1 MVPILLTYTVP
12 QFVFAPLWMRLSS
25 RVGKKRLWLA
35 SLVVTAA
42 SFPLFMPIEQP
53 GIAIYLVAF
62 LLGVAGG
69 VGPVVAPSIQADII
83 DYDEYT
89 TDQRKEGSYLAVWNF
104 VRKAAGS
111 VTALVTGWVLQGTG
125 YDAESAQQSEEVKFA
140 IRALFCLLPAVCYA
154 IGALLFT
161 RFSLGEAEHTRIR
174 RVLDERA
181 GARGRPGG

>member
-1 MVPILLTYTVP
+1 M
-12 QFVFAPLWMRLSS
+12 
-25 RVGKKRLWLA
+25 
-35 SLVVTAA
+35 
-42 SFPLFMPIEQP
+42 
-53 GIAIYLVAF
+53 
-62 LLGVAGG
+62 
-69 VGPVVAPSIQADII
+69 VAPSIQADII

-111 VTALVTGWVLQGTG
+111 VTALVTGWVLQATG

-140 IRALFCLLPAVCYA
+140 IWALFCLLPAVCYA

-174 RVLDERA
+174 RLLDERA
-181 GARGRPGG
+181 EARGRPGG